1 MPYYQNT
8 RRSLLGNIP
17 TVTRNL
23 LIVNIIFFIAT
34 FINEDFMVRT
44 FALFYPASP
53 LFRPWQVVTH
63 MFMHG
68 GLWHIFFNM
77 YALLI
82 FGSVVERTIGAKKFV
97 VFYFL
102 CGLGAVL
109 LHTGVEYLQAS
120 HYLAAGAAGEA
131 AYINLLRTPTL
142 GASGAVYGVLIGY
155 AVLYPNSVL
164 TLIFP
169 PIPLKAKWWVLIFAG
184 IELITGITGT
194 ADGVAHFAHLGG
206 MLIGW
211 LLILYWRR
219 TGSLWRPEKWW

>member
-1 MPYYQNT
+1 MPYYENN
-8 RRSLLGNIP
+8 RSSFLSNIP
-17 TVTRNL
+17 VVTRNL
-23 LIVNIIFFIAT
+23 LIINIIFFVAT
-34 FINEDFMVRT
+34 LLNEDFMIRT

-68 GLWHIFFNM
+68 TFWHIFFNM

-82 FGSVVERTIGAKKFV
+82 FGSVVERTIGTKKFL

-102 CGLGAVL
+102 CGLGAVA
-109 LHTGVEYLQAS
+109 LHTGVEYLEAS
-120 HYLAAGAAGEA
+120 HYLAAGAAGET

-169 PIPLKAKWWVLIFAG
+169 PIPLKAKWWVLIFAA
-184 IELITGITGT
+184 IELVTGVTGT

-211 LLILYWRR
+211 LLILCWRR
-219 TGSLWRPEKWW
+219 SGSLWQPDKWW